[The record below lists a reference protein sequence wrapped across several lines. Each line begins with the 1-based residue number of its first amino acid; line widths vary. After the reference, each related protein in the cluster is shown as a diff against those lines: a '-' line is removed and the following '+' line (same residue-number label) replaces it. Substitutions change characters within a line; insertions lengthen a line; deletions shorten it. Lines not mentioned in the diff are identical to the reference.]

1 MSLPSK
7 PTSASP
13 TPLSLRET
21 SSVPPTL
28 MLATADDYLPGPG
41 PWASLLGRQLLV
53 AMLVGSAA
61 LGFWP
66 MRETVRASGMV
77 RPSGENSVVQSEQ
90 GGSLQQVMLKPNQQV
105 RVGAVLAVFDSRPLQ
120 LERQQLKQ
128 EVQALER
135 QLGMA
140 RGEQQSLA
148 TQAEALRGVNRSL
161 TSASRQGVAQAQS
174 ALTYER
180 RELDRYRSL
189 AAAGA
194 VPRSLAEER
203 QVRQV
208 VSESELLKAVQGVA
222 EQQARG
228 VSELAR
234 LRQAEFQARSSADE
248 LHKQLLQRVMRL
260 QQLERAIDQSR
271 VLAPISGSV
280 VSTALRH
287 PGQVLRAGEPLAVIA
302 PAAAPLE
309 IRVQVPSESISPLRP
324 GQQASVR
331 IGACPTAE
339 FGVLPAR
346 VQSVAADVAPQQEN
360 KASGY
365 DVVLTSKRRDLQG
378 RGTSCALRPGMAVTA
393 DVVTRQTTVLMFLLN
408 KLRILG

>member
-1 MSLPSK
+1 MSLPSQ
-7 PTSASP
+7 PSSAPPAPSP
-13 TPLSLRET
+13 FREPAP
-21 SSVPPTL
+21 VPPTL
-28 MLATADDYLPGPG
+28 MVTTADDYLPGPG

-53 AMLVGSAA
+53 AVLVSSAA

-66 MRETVRASGMV
+66 MRETVRASGVV

-90 GGSLQQVMLKPNQQV
+90 GGSLQQVLVKPNQDV
-105 RVGAVLAVFDSRPLQ
+105 RIGAVLAVFDSRPLL
-120 LERQQLKQ
+120 LEKQQLKQ

-135 QLGMA
+135 QLAMA
-140 RGEQQSLA
+140 RGEQQSLE

-161 TSASRQGVAQAQS
+161 TSASRQGVAQAQT
-174 ALTYER
+174 ALRYER
-180 RELDRYRSL
+180 RELERYRTL
-189 AAAGA
+189 AAEGA

-222 EQQARG
+222 EQQSRG

-248 LHKQLLQRVMRL
+248 LHKQLLQRVTRL
-260 QQLERAIDQSR
+260 QQLERAIGQTR

-309 IRVQVPSESISPLRP
+309 VRVQVPSESISPLRP

-346 VQSVAADVAPQQEN
+346 VQSVAADVAPQQDS

-365 DVVLTSKRRDLQG
+365 DVVLKSQRRDLQG
-378 RGTSCALRPGMAVTA
+378 RGTRCALRPGMAATA
-393 DVVTRQTTVLMFLLN
+393 DVETRHTTVLMFLLN
-408 KLRILG
+408 KLRIWG

>member
-1 MSLPSK
+1 MSLPSPPSST
-7 PTSASP
+7 PTTPSP
-13 TPLSLRET
+13 LRGPAQ
-21 SSVPPTL
+21 VPPTL
-28 MLATADDYLPGPG
+28 MVSTSDDYLPGPG
-41 PWASLLGRQLLV
+41 PWVSLLGRQLLV
-53 AMLVGSAA
+53 AVLVSSAA
-61 LGFWP
+61 LCFWP

-90 GGSLQQVMLKPNQQV
+90 SGSLQEVLVKPNQDV
-105 RVGAVLAVFDSRPLQ
+105 RIGALLAVFDSRPLQ
-120 LERQQLKQ
+120 LEQQQLKR

-135 QLGMA
+135 QLAMA
-140 RGEQQSLA
+140 RGEQQSLE

-161 TSASRQGVAQAQS
+161 TSASRQGVAQAQT
-174 ALTYER
+174 ALLYER
-180 RELDRYRSL
+180 RELERYRTL
-189 AAAGA
+189 AAEGA
-194 VPRSLAEER
+194 VPRSLAEEK

-222 EQQARG
+222 EQQSRG

-234 LRQAEFQARSSADE
+234 LRQAGFQARSSADE
-248 LHKQLLQRVMRL
+248 LHKQLLHRVTRL
-260 QQLERAIDQSR
+260 QQLERAIGQTR

-309 IRVQVPSESISPLRP
+309 VRLQVPSESISPLRP
-324 GQQASVR
+324 GQQATVR

-346 VQSVAADVAPQQEN
+346 VQSVAADVAPLQDS

-365 DVVLTSKRRDLQG
+365 DVVLTTQRRDLQG
-378 RGTSCALRPGMAVTA
+378 RGTRCALRPGMAVTA
-393 DVVTRQTTVLMFLLN
+393 DVMTRQTTVLMFLLN
-408 KLRILG
+408 KLRIWG